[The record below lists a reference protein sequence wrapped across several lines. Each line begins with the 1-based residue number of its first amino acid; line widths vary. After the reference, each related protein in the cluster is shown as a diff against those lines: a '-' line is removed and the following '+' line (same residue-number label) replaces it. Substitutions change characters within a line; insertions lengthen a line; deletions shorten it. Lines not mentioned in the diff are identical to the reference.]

1 MKCCNCKNLGK
12 LIDENGV
19 AYDWCEEIIDNPDIY
34 DERLCHHFVV
44 GNKADEIRRM
54 TDEELA
60 IYLQS
65 ICNCI
70 ECPTKRPCQAK
81 TVGDCQ
87 KVWLDFLRKDLDFGE
102 VMKEV
107 KDYSPSKDPRL
118 INCKTECGNER
129 CLAKRYGLFA
139 EKTCPNFVE
148 PKPI

>member
-12 LIDENGV
+12 LIDEDGV

-44 GNKADEIRRM
+44 GNKSDEIRRM

-70 ECPTKRPCQAK
+70 ACPTKRPCQAK

-87 KVWLDFLRKDLDFGE
+87 KVWLDFLHKDLDF
-102 VMKEV
+102 
-107 KDYSPSKDPRL
+107 SPSKDPRL
-118 INCKTECGNER
+118 INCKTECGTVKGGGTQYHTFESR
-129 CLAKRYGLFA
+129 SGQGGG
-139 EKTCPNFVE
+139 
-148 PKPI
+148 